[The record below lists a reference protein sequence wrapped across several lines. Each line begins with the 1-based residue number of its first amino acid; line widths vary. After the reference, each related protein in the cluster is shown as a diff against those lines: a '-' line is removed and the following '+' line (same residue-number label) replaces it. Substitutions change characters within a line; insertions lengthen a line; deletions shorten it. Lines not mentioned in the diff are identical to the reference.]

1 VFRLAYNTNGLAHHR
16 VVDALRLVAEL
27 GYGGLALTP
36 DVGQLDPYRLDPR
49 EVREVRAVAD
59 ELGLALALE
68 TGARFVLD
76 AARKHAPNLCDEV
89 AEERLRRVDFYRRC
103 IDLAADL
110 GAPLISL
117 WAGAA
122 PGGVT
127 LDGPVRTAETE
138 GVLDRLGA
146 ALALV
151 CRHGAAAGVEV
162 AFEPEPGMFVERPSG
177 YALVRDRVRAL
188 GHCLPLTL
196 DVGHC
201 VVTGDLPVRDVVRAF
216 RTDLAHVHLADCPRG
231 RHEHR
236 LLGEGDLDLADALGG
251 LQAVGFGGLAAV
263 EQSRDS
269 HRGVA
274 AARQA
279 FTVVRQFTAIS

>member
-16 VVDALRLVAEL
+16 AVDALRLVAEL
-27 GYGGLALTP
+27 GYEGLALTP

-76 AARKHAPNLCDEV
+76 PEHKHTPNLCDELDG
-89 AEERLRRVDFYRRC
+89 ERLRRVDFYRRC

-110 GAPLISL
+110 GAPLVSL
-117 WAGAA
+117 WAGVA

-127 LDGPVRTAETE
+127 LDGPVRTAEAE
-138 GVLDRLGA
+138 RVLGRLGDG
-146 ALALV
+146 LALV
-151 CRHGAAAGVEV
+151 CQHGAAAGIVV
-162 AFEPEPGMFVERPSG
+162 AFEPEPGMFVERPCG
-177 YALVRDRVRAL
+177 YAIVRDHLRAQ
-188 GHCLPLTL
+188 GHSLALTL

-201 VVTGDLPVRDVVRAF
+201 VVTGDLPVRDVVTSFRA
-216 RTDLAHVHLADCPRG
+216 DLAHVHLADCARG

-236 LLGEGDLDLADALGG
+236 LLGEGELDLADALGG
-251 LQAVGFGGLAAV
+251 LSAVGYGGLAAV

-269 HRGVA
+269 HRGPA
-274 AARQA
+274 AARHA
-279 FTVVRQFTAIS
+279 RAVVRQFTANS